1 MQRLPVRTRP
11 VVRWRP
17 PEHGD
22 AAADRQEDRA
32 GDQREIRFGDPSDHA
47 LTRTRPVRRG
57 SDSGI
62 RLTAGAVLLMRILRI
77 AVALVRPAP
86 TGGAMALTGGAMLAA
101 PGVERTDVPRPCVPR
116 VTVDPRI
123 VALDAPF

>member
-32 GDQREIRFGDPSDHA
+32 GDQREVRFGDPSDHA

-57 SDSGI
+57 SDNGI
-62 RLTAGAVLLMRILRI
+62 RLTAGAALLMRTPRRTLAAR
-77 AVALVRPAP
+77 RPAP
-86 TGGAMALTGGAMLAA
+86 TRGAQGLRARVLT
-101 PGVERTDVPRPCVPR
+101 PGPDVA
-116 VTVDPRI
+116 RI
-123 VALDAPF
+123 P

>member
-17 PEHGD
+17 PQHGD

-32 GDQREIRFGDPSDHA
+32 GDQREVRFGDPSDHA

-57 SDSGI
+57 TDNGI
-62 RLTAGAVLLMRILRI
+62 RLTAGAVLLIRKPRI
-77 AVALVRPAP
+77 AVAGISPAQSGEVRCM
-86 TGGAMALTGGAMLAA
+86 TGGTILTRQALEPTQF
-101 PGVERTDVPRPCVPR
+101 PQNGVTRVPF
-116 VTVDPRI
+116 T
-123 VALDAPF
+123 

>member
-17 PEHGD
+17 PQHGD

-32 GDQREIRFGDPSDHA
+32 GDQREVRFGDPSDHA

-57 SDSGI
+57 SDNGI
-62 RLTAGAVLLMRILRI
+62 RLTAGAVSLMRTLTS
-77 AVALVRPAP
+77 AVALVRPAL
-86 TGGAMALTGGAMLAA
+86 TGRGLALTGRALPAREG
-101 PGVERTDVPRPCVPR
+101 PRPDRC
-116 VTVDPRI
+116 
-123 VALDAPF
+123 